1 MCEAPCVRD
10 ASVAYAKISS
20 SRIVS
25 SLRISEK
32 TARAW
37 RTAFITLPVPA
48 LPLRRIIAAP
58 SAMRRSASPRSC
70 EGKGKGRGASEGGEG
85 GGGRGRAEGGGR
97 AAIVTWAPQ
106 TNGMLNGRLSMW
118 WVSSAAVRTS
128 DSSMQS
134 TSSASST
141 FDS

>member
-70 EGKGKGRGASEGGEG
+70 
-85 GGGRGRAEGGGR
+85 
-97 AAIVTWAPQ
+97 APH
-106 TNGMLNGRLSMW
+106 TNGMAKGRLSMW
-118 WVSSAAVRTS
+118 FFSSAAVRTCEGREDVNKS
-128 DSSMQS
+128 E
-134 TSSASST
+134 
-141 FDS
+141 